1 MLFKRTR
8 IPYNGRD
15 KYYNAN
21 GKKVNRKSLQ
31 YGFSGSGSGS
41 GGLAPL
47 QVDNQTISNIAVD
60 VETSVINIPIE
71 DISSDGYT
79 VVVPINGF
87 ADNDS
92 TEVWVGDVT
101 NSAET
106 NYSISGIC
114 SGMSVNVTDNGT
126 TEPKLHVTFR
136 NTMTEMSGELLIPV
150 TVNNRKYMEV
160 WSATTASWAEMT
172 EKKSLPQR
180 ILSYSWN
187 IKTSGG
193 GSGYQLILT
202 NETAILACNS
212 NGTPYQA
219 SIANLSCTATLYYGA
234 QTASGVTYSIMTDAG
249 TQGVTINPS
258 TGELSFSSNF
268 DFLDITTKINIQATV
283 DSSVVATKEMKIT
296 KVKDGSD
303 GSGGTIST
311 LIRWIVPSVYSIVK
325 DNEDN
330 VNPTAITATVMMQSG
345 NTAAVVDTGT
355 TIFYG
360 YAPDHIN
367 PNITMPNTGIT
378 VSNTIDYLILA
389 LRNSNQSSG
398 EIYESQTI
406 PIISDGA
413 NGPAIRGPISWRSS
427 LARRFSNGSG
437 PQVIDKEF
445 IDIVRYQAHTY
456 KCVVSYTQTSGS
468 TWAQVSSAWTL
479 DDSYNFVASEVD
491 LARDEAITL
500 HPSNAIVMNDNNN
513 NTVGYISDNGVF
525 LGSSSFTNST
535 AAMTRNGAVKGS
547 DGYFLNNVTADQYR
561 RETDFKTIQYANLF
575 NCFNFDTVI
584 SDDGW
589 EGNFSQ
595 VEETGTWQYN
605 GIDSQILYEEYPY
618 IFEASSDNRVFD
630 GKDGWIFYSMVETVG
645 DVSDFSEVA
654 FAGVVTS
661 QATRNK
667 STIYITI

>member
-1 MLFKRTR
+1 MQFKRTR
-8 IPYNGRD
+8 IPYEGRD
-15 KYYNAN
+15 KYSN
-21 GKKVNRKSLQ
+21 GSGRKIKKSSVL
-31 YGFSGSGSGS
+31 YGFGGS
-41 GGLAPL
+41 GGGTGISPL
-47 QVDNQTISNIAVD
+47 QVEPSTASTIAVD
-60 VETSVINIPIE
+60 VESSIINISME
-71 DISSDGYT
+71 DITSDGYT
-79 VVVPINGF
+79 VIVPINGF
-87 ADNDS
+87 ADNDT
-92 TEVWVGDVT
+92 TEVWVGGL
-101 NSAET
+101 SSGQT
-106 NYSISGIC
+106 NYSISGVC
-114 SGMSVNVTDNGT
+114 SGMSVNVTGNGT
-126 TEPKLHVTFR
+126 TEPKLHITFR
-136 NTMTEMSGELLIPV
+136 NTMTQTSGELLIPV
-150 TVNNRKYMEV
+150 TVNNRVYCEA
-160 WSATTASWAEMT
+160 WSATTSDWADMT
-172 EKKSLPQR
+172 EKKSLPKR
-180 ILSYSWN
+180 ILTYSWN

-193 GSGYQLILT
+193 GTGLQLILT
-202 NETAILACNS
+202 NEVALLACQS
-212 NGTPYQA
+212 DGTPYTA
-219 SIANLSCTATLYYGA
+219 STASLSCTATLYDGA
-234 QTASGVTYSIMTDAG
+234 SPATGVTYGLTTGGA
-249 TQGVTINPS
+249 QGVSINSS
-258 TGELSFSSNF
+258 TGVLTFASNF
-268 DFLDITTKINIQATV
+268 NFTGETNTMTITASIGGEQ
-283 DSSVVATKEMKIT
+283 VASKQMKIT
-296 KVKDGSD
+296 KVKDGS
-303 GSGGTIST
+303 GGGEST

-330 VNPTAITATVMMQSG
+330 VNPTAVTATVMMQSG
-345 NTAAVVDTGT
+345 STAAVEDTGT

-360 YAPDHIN
+360 YAPDHLN
-367 PNITMPNTGIT
+367 PTITMPATGVTI
-378 VSNTIDYLILA
+378 SNTIDYLILA
-389 LRNSNQSSG
+389 LRNGNVYNG
-398 EIYESQTI
+398 TIYESQTI
-406 PIISDGA
+406 PIISDGVA
-413 NGPAIRGPISWRSS
+413 GPAIRGPITWRSS
-427 LARRFSNGSG
+427 LSRRFSNGSG

-445 IDIVRYQAHTY
+445 IDIVRYQMHTY

-561 RETDFKTIQYANLF
+561 RETEFKSFQYANLF

-605 GIDSQILYEEYPY
+605 GIESNIPYEEYPY
-618 IFEASSDNRVFD
+618 IFEASSDNRIFD

-661 QATRNK
+661 QATRNN